1 MEEGLRGAKNQP
13 SREEG
18 KVPSENGRLERAQ
31 RLLGFRINERV
42 CTAKRNLTSE
52 MIANIENTTKSV
64 SGEKE
69 KEAKQTSKN
78 KESAEKRI
86 DRFSE
91 LYAYARKHGVFV
103 RRFLSF
109 YSQKTDLFDIFLIT
123 FLRFTLLLLYSS
135 KDV

>member
-1 MEEGLRGAKNQP
+1 
-13 SREEG
+13 
-18 KVPSENGRLERAQ
+18 
-31 RLLGFRINERV
+31 
-42 CTAKRNLTSE
+42 

-86 DRFSE
+86 DRFLE
-91 LYAYARKHGVFV
+91 LCAYLCVNTWSICKKFS
-103 RRFLSF
+103 L
-109 YSQKTDLFDIFLIT
+109 LFITKDGPFPIIT

-135 KDV
+135 KDFL

>member
-31 RLLGFRINERV
+31 RLLVLRINERV

-52 MIANIENTTKSV
+52 IIANIIENTKSV

-69 KEAKQTSKN
+69 KEARETNKK
-78 KESAEKRI
+78 KESAEKR
-86 DRFSE
+86 SW
-91 LYAYARKHGVFV
+91 
-103 RRFLSF
+103 
-109 YSQKTDLFDIFLIT
+109 
-123 FLRFTLLLLYSS
+123 
-135 KDV
+135 

>member
-1 MEEGLRGAKNQP
+1 MDVSK
-13 SREEG
+13 
-18 KVPSENGRLERAQ
+18 ERKDC
-31 RLLGFRINERV
+31 LVLGFKERV

-64 SGEKE
+64 SGEKD

-91 LYAYARKHGVFV
+91 LYASYSRKHMEY
-103 RRFLSF
+103 L
-109 YSQKTDLFDIFLIT
+109 
-123 FLRFTLLLLYSS
+123 
-135 KDV
+135 

>member
-1 MEEGLRGAKNQP
+1 
-13 SREEG
+13 
-18 KVPSENGRLERAQ
+18 
-31 RLLGFRINERV
+31 
-42 CTAKRNLTSE
+42 

-91 LYAYARKHGVFV
+91 LCAYLCVNTWSICKKFS
-103 RRFLSF
+103 L
-109 YSQKTDLFDIFLIT
+109 LFISTPQITKDGPFPIIT
-123 FLRFTLLLLYSS
+123 FLLLLYSS
-135 KDV
+135 KDFL

>member
-91 LYAYARKHGVFV
+91 LYASYSRKHTEY
-103 RRFLSF
+103 L
-109 YSQKTDLFDIFLIT
+109 
-123 FLRFTLLLLYSS
+123 
-135 KDV
+135 

>member
-42 CTAKRNLTSE
+42 CTAKRNLKR

-103 RRFLSF
+103 RSFLFLAFS
-109 YSQKTDLFDIFLIT
+109 SQKTDLFIIT

>member
-1 MEEGLRGAKNQP
+1 
-13 SREEG
+13 
-18 KVPSENGRLERAQ
+18 
-31 RLLGFRINERV
+31 
-42 CTAKRNLTSE
+42 

-103 RRFLSF
+103 RSFLFLSF
-109 YSQKTDLFDIFLIT
+109 SSQKTDLFLIT

>member
-1 MEEGLRGAKNQP
+1 
-13 SREEG
+13 
-18 KVPSENGRLERAQ
+18 
-31 RLLGFRINERV
+31 
-42 CTAKRNLTSE
+42 

-91 LYAYARKHGVFV
+91 LYASYSRKHMEY
-103 RRFLSF
+103 L
-109 YSQKTDLFDIFLIT
+109 
-123 FLRFTLLLLYSS
+123 
-135 KDV
+135 